1 MKTFYFSLENLVF
14 ICTETTPG
22 NVEAGNAGKVAHV
35 VQFIYNLSH

>member
-1 MKTFYFSLENLVF
+1 MKTFYFSFENLVF

-22 NVEAGNAGKVAHV
+22 NVEKGNASKVAYV